1 MFFSGSERLKKQKI
15 NTASNRFIF
24 NSIQISDAA
33 KIKIIIALICL
44 LSFFYISFFHQNI
57 FAWGFNNPEVPATLQ
72 SQTLDIVNKDFYR
85 VLLINLSK
93 PVDNSIRRI
102 QDVSVIAVDKQKKE
116 TKVIQLNINE
126 IISYNDK
133 SITLSELYSED
144 YDNVAR
150 NLSKIYGFG
159 FEFVIVVNSDHYD
172 TLSKKFDIEIDSKE
186 TDLKIIQEIQSDSYF
201 FFKQSFL
208 SSWYKN
214 TLTNFQNDTFS
225 KFLSDLR
232 STKQAIPKFV
242 NKSDLKNGILA
253 DSALIREQL
262 RIEVSNATNTKGL
275 ATEYGTIFENMGMT
289 ISKISNFELL
299 TNESVIFASP
309 ENTDSVTLATIKSY
323 LKNARVVYER
333 PSKYSTADI
342 LIVVSD

>member
-44 LSFFYISFFHQNI
+44 LSFFYISFLHQNI
-57 FAWGFNNPEVPATLQ
+57 FAWGFNNPEVPANLQ

-85 VLLINLSK
+85 VLLVNLSK

-102 QDVSVIAVDKQKKE
+102 QNVSVIAVDKQKKE

-133 SITLSELYSED
+133 SISLAELYSED

-172 TLSKKFDIEIDSKE
+172 TLSKKFDIDIDS
-186 TDLKIIQEIQSDSYF
+186 QRNRS
-201 FFKQSFL
+201 
-208 SSWYKN
+208 KN
-214 TLTNFQNDTFS
+214 NSRNT
-225 KFLSDLR
+225 
-232 STKQAIPKFV
+232 
-242 NKSDLKNGILA
+242 
-253 DSALIREQL
+253 IR
-262 RIEVSNATNTKGL
+262 
-275 ATEYGTIFENMGMT
+275 
-289 ISKISNFELL
+289 
-299 TNESVIFASP
+299 
-309 ENTDSVTLATIKSY
+309 
-323 LKNARVVYER
+323 
-333 PSKYSTADI
+333 
-342 LIVVSD
+342 